1 MAEHDEKL
9 FEHEF
14 AEKLRKFDDNI
25 IIPEIPDAQS
35 IFDRAESEKAKV
47 IPFKKYSRYIAAAAA
62 VVLICV
68 SIPLLS
74 PALSAE
80 TAPQEPME
88 APKSFNN
95 MADDVSDTVV
105 AEEPCEA
112 FPEEENFYLENSIT
126 ESENPVN
133 EPFDGTAEKDAESVS
148 KTENA
153 LEEMLFEF
161 FNSTVSDE
169 LKDSSA
175 ASSSDANPSTGGS
188 GTNPEVGGAGDSER
202 DLKLEY
208 RENGELSLLYE
219 KINKKRSIEIVVEED
234 SASVMLFDTSAGD
247 EVISAF
253 WVEGANQFTQPGE
266 ESYVIYLSKKI
277 TEEDFE
283 SKNYIPMAGDQV
295 NGTYFV
301 SEEDISLPR
310 KVRYGEYFIIVE
322 IDLKT
327 GDYKIYANLR

>member
-25 IIPEIPDAQS
+25 KIPEIPDAQS

-47 IPFKKYSRYIAAAAA
+47 ISFKKYSRYIAAAAA

-68 SIPLLS
+68 SVPLLS

-88 APKSFNN
+88 APKMFDN
-95 MADDVSDTVV
+95 MADMAETVTE
-105 AEEPCEA
+105 EEPCEA
-112 FPEEENFYLENSIT
+112 APDEETFYPEFSVTDGENSAN
-126 ESENPVN
+126 ES
-133 EPFDGTAEKDAESVS
+133 FDGTAEKEAESVS

-169 LKDSSA
+169 LIDSSD
-175 ASSSDANPSTGGS
+175 ASSSDANPETGGS
-188 GTNPEVGGAGDSER
+188 DGNPELGGVGDSER
-202 DLKLEY
+202 KTKNEY
-208 RENGELSLLYE
+208 DENGRLSLLLE
-219 KINKKRSIEIVVEED
+219 EINKKRSIEIAIED
-234 SASVMLFDTSAGD
+234 DSVSVRLFDTSAGN
-247 EVISAF
+247 EIISAF
-253 WVEGANQFTQPGE
+253 WVEGAYMLSSPGE
-266 ESYVIYLSKKI
+266 EIYTVCLSKKI
-277 TEEDFE
+277 TKEDFE
-283 SKNYIPMAGDQV
+283 AGNYIPMAGDPV
-295 NGTYFV
+295 NGNYFIP
-301 SEEDISLPR
+301 EEDISLPM
-310 KVRYGEYFIIVE
+310 KVRYGEVFIIVE